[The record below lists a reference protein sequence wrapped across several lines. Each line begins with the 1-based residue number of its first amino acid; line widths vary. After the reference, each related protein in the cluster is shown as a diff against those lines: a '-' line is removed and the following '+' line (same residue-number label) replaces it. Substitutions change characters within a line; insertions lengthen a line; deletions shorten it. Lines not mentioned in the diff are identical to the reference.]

1 MINENKLGRFEV
13 RRQLGRGGIG
23 DVSLAYDP
31 LNKREVALKV
41 IDTSIAD
48 REMLEAEKQ
57 GARLQ
62 EQLSRDV
69 PQIARVYE
77 IDQTG
82 EHFYIAMEYVQGTDL
97 SEFLLRGPFP
107 GPRALSCAI
116 QLCEILDRVFL
127 SEEGRRDRVVH
138 GDIKPQN
145 IRIEPEDK
153 VRLLDF
159 GVAKRVSPTRQ
170 YTGNVFGSLP
180 YLSPERLAERKV
192 SIQSDLWSVA
202 VVLYQMLTGELP
214 YQGDTDEEMKEKILR
229 GGLPQPVSP
238 RLHAKLRPVLARCLE
253 VNPSARF
260 ASAADLKAEL
270 EDFLQ
275 SGALEAEAVSQKTR
289 RTVDPLPWR
298 EEAASV
304 ETAGQPSVGR
314 GPAGV
319 PLRKERRLW
328 WARLAAEAYSEL
340 RQFHEQ
346 LRRLELTVP
355 SRARGFRDNAADR
368 DREVERALSNRWRWP
383 KKESRELLRDRVLRL
398 WDVSEPLSA
407 AIREAE
413 QIEKELHV
421 LDRGVTAIPDPQ
433 TRSWLTDRSKRWFT
447 ELRQIGAAAYRP
459 MDLQDDQ
466 DRVRKLRDGVLLHA
480 QVLSR
485 LEEAEW
491 VLSILGSTAQTA
503 PLSAALPDLHDQL
516 RKQGPTDDWL
526 KRIQILVQ
534 PLRDAARKARNPL
547 QELEKLLPVL
557 VDLRSWSQEL
567 QASQP
572 EVEQLDQR
580 YHALKS
586 GAKLADVDALAQDC
600 EALRQQF
607 LLMAGGLRDHKINE
621 LEARVKLLA
630 SVCGPQPDLE
640 ERVRGL
646 KRMRLEE
653 PRAVPDWTSRFQ
665 ELDEHFRSVLAA
677 QESALAQGIAQA
689 VTRLQD
695 KLLALREQPLSD
707 ETRQAAV
714 ALEDEVRELGRPAA
728 ADLLLGK
735 LRQYN
740 ELAERIEQLKR
751 RATED
756 LQELYKQQQALREL
770 NGELQTQAQQTELT
784 VPDLSQ
790 RIDELDEG
798 AKEPSLERARQLADS
813 LSNDLKGLQRR
824 FEEQGRSLLA
834 ERTAEIHAITE
845 ALRKIEQPLAVAP
858 LPEIG
863 NGAKPAE
870 VAQVV
875 IAVLEQARQAR
886 EAAEQVF
893 RQQEEQLQS
902 ARSILRLDH
911 REDLRPDEREAAS
924 LLLVQIEQDL
934 AENDSNKVGRLER
947 RWRLI
952 EACTPLLSHFH
963 SDERTAR
970 ELRAALQ
977 ERLRRQSTQNLR
989 RFCPELADRVSGL
1002 IYGIPEQPREWK
1014 AFQAQLAEAE
1024 HLLARMERQSAHLA
1038 AEELSRAVRSLR
1050 EKGGARLE
1058 VDGLL
1063 AELDRH
1069 PREALPPW
1077 PLRQK
1082 VLAAYE
1088 RQRNGGHE

>member
-1 MINENKLGRFEV
+1 MINENKLGRFEI
-13 RRQLGRGGIG
+13 RRQLGRGGVG
-23 DVSLAYDP
+23 DVVLAYDP

-41 IDTSIAD
+41 IDTGIAD

-57 GARLQ
+57 GARIQ

-77 IDQTG
+77 IDQIG
-82 EHFYIAMEYVQGTDL
+82 EYFYIAMEYVQGTDL
-97 SEFLLRGPFP
+97 SELLLRGPFP

-145 IRIEPEDK
+145 IRIEAEDK

-214 YQGDTDEEMKEKILR
+214 YQGETDEEMKEKILR
-229 GGLPQPVSP
+229 GGLPQPASP

-253 VNPSARF
+253 VSPSARF

-275 SGALEAEAVSQKTR
+275 SGALEADAVSEKTR
-289 RTVDPLPWR
+289 RTVDPSPWR
-298 EEAASV
+298 GEAAGV
-304 ETAGQPSVGR
+304 KTADQPSVGR

-319 PLRKERRLW
+319 PLRKERRPW

-346 LRRLELTVP
+346 LRRLGTVP
-355 SRARGFRDNAADR
+355 SRARSFHDIAANL
-368 DREVERALSNRWRWP
+368 DREVEGALSNLWRWP
-383 KKESRELLRDRVLRL
+383 KKETRELLRARIRGL

-407 AIREAE
+407 AIHEAE

-421 LDRGVTAIPDPQ
+421 LDRGVKAVPDLR
-433 TRSWLTDRSKRWFT
+433 TRSWLTDRSKRWST

-459 MDLQDDQ
+459 TDLQDEQ
-466 DRVRKLRDGVLLHA
+466 DRVRKLRDGVFLHA
-480 QVLSR
+480 QILSR
-485 LEEAEW
+485 LEEAER

-516 RKQGPTDDWL
+516 RKQGPSDDWL
-526 KRIQILVQ
+526 KQIQSLVQ
-534 PLRDAARKARNPL
+534 PLRDAVRKARDPV
-547 QELEKLLPVL
+547 QELERLFPRLA
-557 VDLRSWSQEL
+557 DLRSWSQEL

-607 LLMAGGLRDHKINE
+607 ILMAGGSRDHRINE
-621 LEARVKLLA
+621 LEARVKLLV

-665 ELDEHFRSVLAA
+665 ELDDHFRSVLAT

-689 VTRLQD
+689 AAKLQQT
-695 KLLALREQPLSD
+695 LLTLREQPLSD
-707 ETRQAAV
+707 ETRQAVV

-728 ADLLLGK
+728 ADLLLDK
-735 LRQYN
+735 LRQRN

-770 NGELQTQAQQTELT
+770 NGELQTQAQQAELT

-813 LSNDLKGLQRR
+813 LSNDLKGLQRQL
-824 FEEQGRSLLA
+824 EQQGRSLLA
-834 ERTAEIHAITE
+834 ERIAEVRAITE
-845 ALRKIEQPLAVAP
+845 ALQKIGQPLAAAP
-858 LPEIG
+858 LPEVG
-863 NGAKPAE
+863 KGAKPAE
-870 VAQVV
+870 VAQ
-875 IAVLEQARQAR
+875 AVTAGLEQARQAR
-886 EAAEQVF
+886 EAAEHIF

-911 REDLRPDEREAAS
+911 REDLRPDELEAAS
-924 LLLVQIEQDL
+924 LLLAQIEQDL

-952 EACTPLLSHFH
+952 EGCTPLLSHFH

-977 ERLRRQSTQNLR
+977 ERLRGQSTQNLR

-1024 HLLARMERQSAHLA
+1024 RLLARMEHQSTYLA
-1038 AEELSRAVRSLR
+1038 AEELSRAARSLR
-1050 EKGGARLE
+1050 EKGGERRE

-1069 PREALPPW
+1069 PPEVLPPW

-1082 VLAAYE
+1082 VLEAYE
-1088 RQRNGGHE
+1088 RQRNGGRE